1 MWEEISR
8 RELPQSQL
16 FVVFWSEA
24 YTSAQGCIRE
34 ILQAKDLVQQG
45 LQRAVVLRLDDHPIT
60 WTEDLGETVK
70 PVFEA
75 LRQMLDYR
83 TSSPRVPLQSAID
96 LVERVAEPI
105 LQSDHPR
112 LPRHALLKTMREV
125 VKKDRFSYYPA
136 VWVSGFN
143 GVGRESLIRDFNRS
157 FVPNGRGFVV
167 EVNEA
172 SLPKQVRLRIESE
185 ALGADLNRPGF
196 TGE

>member
-1 MWEEISR
+1 
-8 RELPQSQL
+8 
-16 FVVFWSEA
+16 
-24 YTSAQGCIRE
+24 
-34 ILQAKDLVQQG
+34 
-45 LQRAVVLRLDDHPIT
+45 
-60 WTEDLGETVK
+60 
-70 PVFEA
+70 
-75 LRQMLDYR
+75 
-83 TSSPRVPLQSAID
+83 
-96 LVERVAEPI
+96 
-105 LQSDHPR
+105 
-112 LPRHALLKTMREV
+112 MREV